1 MKHIGRYL
9 LIALFTLVF
18 SSCEWFRKPPPNVVF
33 IMIDDLGYK
42 DTGVYGSN
50 YYETPNI
57 DQLASQG
64 MLFTQAYASAANCA
78 PSRATFMS
86 GLYHPRHGI
95 YTVASS
101 ERGDAK
107 DRKIIPTANT
117 ETLADSVF
125 TLAESF
131 REQGYRTA
139 HFGKWHLG
147 EDPRTQGF
155 DINVA
160 GSKRGNPGRDGYFS
174 PYNVEPLED
183 GPEGEYLTDRLTDEA
198 IDFLQANQDS
208 AFFLY
213 MPYYTVHT
221 PLQGKED
228 LIRKY
233 RQKGGDPLQNN
244 AVYAA
249 MVEAMDQNIGR
260 LLSALDSLG
269 LAENTMVVFT
279 SDNGGIRAVSSQ
291 EPLRAGKGSYYE
303 GGIRVPLIVRW
314 PGSVEPGTESEL
326 PVSNLDFFPT
336 FQEIF
341 GQKQKEKTLDGQ
353 SLLPILKQ
361 QADFAERPLF
371 WHFPIYL
378 QAYDTLQDDGRDPLF
393 RTRPGSVVRQGKW
406 KLHEYFED
414 GGLELYN
421 LEEDIGERNN
431 LTEEMPEKTQEMYRI
446 LEDWRESTQAPVPT
460 KPNPAYEGAE

>member
-9 LIALFTLVF
+9 LIALFALAF
-18 SSCEWFRKPPPNVVF
+18 SSCEWFRKSPPNVLF

-86 GLYHPRHGI
+86 GLYHPWHGI

-101 ERGDAK
+101 ERGAAK
-107 DRKIIPTANT
+107 DRKIIPTPNT
-117 ETLADSVF
+117 ETLADSLF
-125 TLAESF
+125 TLAEFF
-131 REQGYRTA
+131 REQDYRTA

-155 DINVA
+155 DVNVA
-160 GSKRGNPGRDGYFS
+160 GSHRGNPGRDGYFS

-183 GPEGEYLTDRLTDEA
+183 GPAGEYLTDRLTDEA
-198 IDFLQANQDS
+198 IRFLQAKQDS
-208 AFFLY
+208 SFFLY

-221 PLQGKED
+221 PLQGKEA

-233 RQKGGDPLQNN
+233 REKGGDSLQNN

-260 LLSALDSLG
+260 LLSSLDSLG
-269 LAENTMVVFT
+269 LAENTLVVFT

-314 PGSVEPGTESEL
+314 PGQVAAGTQSAV

-336 FQEIF
+336 FQEIMTAADAD
-341 GQKQKEKTLDGQ
+341 EALDGQ

-361 QADFAERPLF
+361 EGDFTERPLF

-431 LTEEMPEKTQEMYRI
+431 LAEEMPEKTQEMYRI
-446 LEDWRESTQAPVPT
+446 LEEWRESTQAPVPIE
-460 KPNPAYEGAE
+460 PNPAYMGVE

>member
-1 MKHIGRYL
+1 MQNASKPFHLLLL
-9 LIALFTLVF
+9 LIILV
-18 SSCEWFRKPPPNVVF
+18 SCGRQAPPNVVL
-33 IMIDDLGYK
+33 ILIDDLGYK
-42 DTGVYGSN
+42 DTGVYGSGF
-50 YYETPNI
+50 YETPNI
-57 DQLASQG
+57 DQLASEG

-78 PSRATFMS
+78 PSRATLMS
-86 GLYHPRHGI
+86 GLYHPRHYI

-101 ERGDAK
+101 ERGAAE
-107 DRKIIPTANT
+107 DRKIIPTPNT
-117 ETLADSVF
+117 QTLADSIF
-125 TLAESF
+125 TLAELF
-131 REQGYRTA
+131 RQQGYRTA

-160 GSKRGNPGRDGYFS
+160 GSQRGSPGRDGYFS

-183 GPEGEYLTDRLTDEA
+183 GPEDEYLTDRLTTEA
-198 IDFLQANQDS
+198 IDFLQASQDS
-208 AFFLY
+208 SFFLY

-221 PLQGKED
+221 PLQGKET

-233 RQKGGDPLQNN
+233 EAKEGDSLQSN
-244 AVYAA
+244 AIYAA
-249 MVEAMDQNIGR
+249 MVEAMDQNVGR

-279 SDNGGIRAVSSQ
+279 SDNGGIRAISSQ

-303 GGIRVPLIVRW
+303 GGIRVPMIIRW
-314 PGSVEPGTESEL
+314 PGNTEAGSKSDL

-336 FQEIF
+336 FREVF
-341 GQKQKEKTLDGQ
+341 GQNQEEKILDGQ
-353 SLLPILKQ
+353 SLVPILTQ
-361 QADFAERPLF
+361 EDGFSERPLY

-378 QAYDTLQDDGRDPLF
+378 QAYDTIKDDGRDPLF

-431 LTEEMPEKTQEMYRI
+431 LAEEMPDKTQEMYQ
-446 LEDWRESTQAPVPT
+446 LLNDWRARTNAPVPT
-460 KPNPAYEGAE
+460 EPNPAFQAP

>member
-1 MKHIGRYL
+1 MSFKTHLFVLL
-9 LIALFTLVF
+9 LIIFA
-18 SSCEWFRKPPPNVVF
+18 SCNRPAPPPNVVF

-42 DTGVYGSN
+42 DTGIYGSD

-57 DQLASQG
+57 DRLASQG
-64 MLFTQAYASAANCA
+64 MLFTQGYASSANCA

-101 ERGDAK
+101 ERGAAK
-107 DRKIIPTANT
+107 DRKIIPTPNI
-117 ETLADSVF
+117 ETLADSIF
-125 TLAESF
+125 TLAEFF

-155 DINVA
+155 DVNVA
-160 GSKRGNPGRDGYFS
+160 GSHRGNPGRDGYFS
-174 PYNVEPLED
+174 PYKVEPLVD
-183 GPEGEYLTDRLTDEA
+183 GPDGEYLTDRLTQEA
-198 IDFLQANQDS
+198 IRFMRNNQDTS
-208 AFFLY
+208 FFLY

-221 PLQGKED
+221 PLQGKD
-228 LIRKY
+228 SLIRKY
-233 RQKGGDPLQNN
+233 EEKGGDSLQNN

-249 MVEAMDQNIGR
+249 MVDAMDQNVGR
-260 LLSALDSLG
+260 LLHTLDSLE
-269 LAENTMVVFT
+269 LTDNTLVVFT

-303 GGIRVPLIVRW
+303 GGIRVPMIIRW
-314 PGSVEPGTESEL
+314 PGEVEAGTRSEI
-326 PVSNLDFFPT
+326 PVSNLDFYPT
-336 FQEIF
+336 FREIF
-341 GQKQKEKTLDGQ
+341 GQDGEKPSDGQ
-353 SLLPILKQ
+353 SLMPILTQ
-361 QADFAERPLF
+361 EDGFAERPLY

-378 QAYDTLQDDGRDPLF
+378 QAYDTIKDDGRDPLF

-431 LTEEMPEKTQEMYRI
+431 LVDEMPDKTLEMYEM
-446 LEDWRESTQAPVPT
+446 LKDWRKRLDAPVPT
-460 KPNPAYEGAE
+460 EPNPAYVGSE

>member
-1 MKHIGRYL
+1 
-9 LIALFTLVF
+9 
-18 SSCEWFRKPPPNVVF
+18 
-33 IMIDDLGYK
+33 
-42 DTGVYGSN
+42 
-50 YYETPNI
+50 
-57 DQLASQG
+57 
-64 MLFTQAYASAANCA
+64 
-78 PSRATFMS
+78 MS
-86 GLYHPRHGI
+86 GLYHPRHHI

-101 ERGDAK
+101 ERGAAE
-107 DRKIIPTANT
+107 DRKIIPTPNT
-117 ETLADSVF
+117 QTLADSIF
-125 TLAESF
+125 TLAELF
-131 REQGYRTA
+131 RQQGYRTA

-160 GSKRGNPGRDGYFS
+160 GSQRGSPGRDGYFS

-183 GPEGEYLTDRLTDEA
+183 GPEDEYLTDRLTTEA
-198 IDFLQANQDS
+198 IDFLQASQDS
-208 AFFLY
+208 SFFLY

-221 PLQGKED
+221 PLQGKET

-233 RQKGGDPLQNN
+233 EAKEGDSLQSN
-244 AVYAA
+244 AIYAA
-249 MVEAMDQNIGR
+249 MVEAMDQNVGR

-279 SDNGGIRAVSSQ
+279 SDNGGIRAISSQ

-303 GGIRVPLIVRW
+303 GGIRVPMIIRW
-314 PGSVEPGTESEL
+314 PGNTEAGSKSDL

-336 FQEIF
+336 FREVF
-341 GQKQKEKTLDGQ
+341 GQNQEEKILDGQ
-353 SLLPILKQ
+353 SLVPILTQ
-361 QADFAERPLF
+361 EDGFSERPLY

-378 QAYDTLQDDGRDPLF
+378 QAYDTIKDDGRDPLF

-431 LTEEMPEKTQEMYRI
+431 LAEEMPDKTQEMYQ
-446 LEDWRESTQAPVPT
+446 LLNDWRARTNAPVPT
-460 KPNPAYEGAE
+460 EPNPAFQAP